1 VCRYVKKLNLAELN
15 YIIFIIHADCVIG
28 GIDLVFVLDV
38 SISIRAKRFPLIKDF
53 VTKISRRL
61 DVGPE
66 NSLVG
71 VILFGGGADIYFSLQ
86 ENLNQTELLT
96 AIAEIPYLNWRET
109 YTDRA
114 LNLLLDGARSGR
126 LGLRNGYPNVA
137 IVVTDGKSTSKEGYL
152 NQAAMALH
160 SANLYQV
167 YAAGVGSG
175 VDFKELKL
183 IASDS
188 SLAFSIENFDLKAIE
203 ELEQRVSDQLCNQS
217 CMFRS
222 PYLG

>member
-1 VCRYVKKLNLAELN
+1 LNLAELN

-38 SISIRAKRFPLIKDF
+38 SISIQSKRFPLIRDF
-53 VTKISRRL
+53 VAEISRKL

-71 VILFGGGADIYFSLQ
+71 VILFGGGADVHFNLQ

-96 AIAEIPYLNWRET
+96 AIAEIPYLRWRGT
-109 YTDRA
+109 HTDRA
-114 LNLLLDGARSGR
+114 LELLLDGARSGQ
-126 LGLRNGYPNVA
+126 LGLRNGYPHVA
-137 IVVTDGKSTSKEGYL
+137 IVVTDGRSHRMNRVEK
-152 NQAAMALH
+152 AALALH

-167 YAAGVGSG
+167 YAAGVGSD
-175 VDFKELKL
+175 VDSDELEL

-188 SLAFSIENFDLKAIE
+188 SLVFSIENFDLKAIE
-203 ELEQRVSDQLCNQS
+203 ELERRISDQLCNQS
-217 CMFRS
+217 CRFQS